1 MAIKDN
7 ITIEN
12 LGGSGGTQPLKQ
24 KPETYYQ
31 VEHKPT
37 TLKIDKEDILILYNL
52 NTNKYIE
59 LDILPE
65 TVSASYKSRIT
76 NISPFGIIRPIQY
89 YTGGEAKEITFSI
102 DIHEDAQKE
111 KNIYKLVE
119 ELQNLAKPSFTN
131 QHSALQEP
139 SVYLQLANQF
149 AGKGHLSTGIGL
161 KTPYRDGR
169 YIYISVSFHF
179 TYHEEFDY
187 SQRENIFVDI
197 IKDNKYLSGY
207 FIDDNILN
215 FLEEKVDVN
224 YYKTWVQKD
233 EKMMSFLKSYISD
246 YIKEYEKLDLDAYE
260 NLLYDD
266 YVFNILESRKGLYRV
281 DEIKILRYTI
291 DFGRLLE
298 EAQYSNNFYSLTKS
312 LQKLK
317 KDIQDNLRKY
327 HEEVDGAWISRGF
340 VNEKAFV
347 DAHNI
352 LLDEI
357 DRYLK
362 ELESMYSA
370 TR

>member
-1 MAIKDN
+1 MSIKV
-7 ITIEN
+7 IKEIVGGG
-12 LGGSGGTQPLKQ
+12 GGSGTQHLKQ
-24 KPETYYQ
+24 NPETYYQ

-89 YTGGEAKEITFSI
+89 YTGGEAKEISFSI

-149 AGKGHLSTGIGL
+149 AGKGHLSTSISL

-169 YIYISVSFHF
+169 YIYISVSFRF

-187 SQRENIFVDI
+187 SQRKNIFVDI
-197 IKDNKYLSGY
+197 IKDNKALSGY
-207 FIDDNILN
+207 FTDDSILN
-215 FLEEKVDVN
+215 LLEEKVDIN
-224 YYKTWVQKD
+224 YYKTWIQKD
-233 EKMMSFLKSYISD
+233 KKMMDFLKSYISD
-246 YIKEYEKLDLDAYE
+246 YVKDYEKLDFDKYEEVLDYST
-260 NLLYDD
+260 LQ
-266 YVFNILESRKGLYRV
+266 SRKGLYK
-281 DEIKILRYTI
+281 EIEVNILRYTI

-312 LQKLK
+312 LQKLEK
-317 KDIQDNLRKY
+317 NIQENLRRY
-327 HEEVDGAWISRGF
+327 HKEVDGAWITVGF
-340 VNEKAFV
+340 VNEEAFI
-347 DAHNI
+347 DAHNR

-362 ELESMYSA
+362 ELESIYSA